1 MNMEDAVLRS
11 FNTFWYLLLMLRL
24 VSIPT
29 SLAVV
34 LVRRRNDISTGND
47 LQQDLPEQMF
57 QVAREAS

>member
-11 FNTFWYLLLMLRL
+11 FNTFWYLLLMLPL